1 MKILNTG
8 ADVIKNGKG
17 LYNILYN
24 GETVALNLQ
33 YEVALELALD
43 RTQLNALMPTMA
55 RNNVF
60 YLRNAA

>member
-8 ADVIKNGKG
+8 ADVIKNDKG
-17 LYNILYN
+17 LYNIFYN

-33 YEVALELALD
+33 YEVALVLALD
-43 RTQLNALMPTMA
+43 STQLTALMPAMA
-55 RNNVF
+55 RSNVF